1 MNTCLQLF
9 WNKSV
14 VLIPLIRI
22 VFNHRKN
29 NLVKLIIIP
38 VHKLLNCYLN
48 LFKTHKKES
57 MKILKNILMLLGVF
71 FVISTLIFAVQ
82 GTDFSTVTDSS
93 VANDSIDK
101 NVVSEYRISPIDI
114 PADLNFAGESVP
126 QEDPEIMERVD
137 REFLVN
143 TYWQSNALLLMKR
156 AHKYFP
162 IIEPILAKNG
172 IPDDFKYLAVAESGL
187 TNVVSH
193 AGATGFWQIMKETGR
208 EYGLEINDNVD
219 ERYHLEKSTEVA
231 CEYLNKWKSKYGS
244 WTLTAAA
251 YNAGPGAINKF
262 MGIQQVD
269 DYYDLL
275 LGDETGRYV
284 FRIMAIK
291 EILANPQK
299 YGFQI
304 EKEDMYNSVPTFNVE
319 ISKPVLSFADFAQE
333 YEINYKILKRHNP
346 WLREPHLNNGSGKK
360 YTIEI
365 PNKGYY
371 KESK

>member
-1 MNTCLQLF
+1 
-9 WNKSV
+9 
-14 VLIPLIRI
+14 
-22 VFNHRKN
+22 
-29 NLVKLIIIP
+29 
-38 VHKLLNCYLN
+38 
-48 LFKTHKKES
+48 
-57 MKILKNILMLLGVF
+57 MKILKNILMVLGVV
-71 FVISTLIFAVQ
+71 FVMGSLIFAVKS
-82 GTDFSTVTDSS
+82 STINSNASTNV
-93 VANDSIDK
+93 VNDSIEK
-101 NVVSEYRISPIDI
+101 NVANEYRISSIDI
-114 PADLNFAGESVP
+114 PEDLNFASEIVP
-126 QEDPEIMERVD
+126 QQDPEIMERVD

-156 AHKYFP
+156 ANKYFP
-162 IIEPILAKNG
+162 IIEPILAKNR

-193 AGATGFWQIMKETGR
+193 AGATGFWQIMKGTGR
-208 EYGLEINDNVD
+208 EYGLEVNSNVD

-231 CEYLNKWKSKYGS
+231 CAYLNKWKSKYGS

-251 YNAGPGAINKF
+251 YNAGPGAINKY
-262 MGIQQVD
+262 MGIQQVN

-275 LGDETGRYV
+275 LGSETGRYV

-291 EILANPQK
+291 EILSNPEK

-304 EKEDMYNSVPTFNVE
+304 NKEDMYNSAPTFTVE
-319 ISKPVLSFADFAQE
+319 IDEPVLSFADFAQE

-346 WLREPHLNNGSGKK
+346 WLREPHLNNSSRKK